1 MAAEVATIAPKR
13 WLAALRDRLALLARP
28 RGAETLPAKLDRRR
42 IYVLPTR
49 FGLFIGALLATMLL
63 GALNYNNNPALLLGF
78 LLAAAA
84 QISLHVT
91 HLSLS
96 GMRLLSVRA
105 SPVHAGDIAIL
116 QLRFDALRSRTRR
129 GLLLQ
134 CGAANNNDVG
144 HGDVG
149 NVFSLLDAEPV
160 DVELALATTQRGWL
174 QLGRIKLT
182 TTQPLGMARAWSWFW
197 PQTQLLVYPRAET
210 KSPPLPSN
218 DGPGART
225 RVRAQGDE
233 PHHLRDYRIGDP
245 PRQVA
250 WKPSARIGKLLVRE
264 YEARSDRELRLEWSV
279 LTAIPYEMR
288 ISRLAR
294 WVIEADRI
302 GARFAL
308 VLPTQTLGPAHGHA
322 HRHACLQALALM
334 PHSAQSA

>member
-1 MAAEVATIAPKR
+1 MAAAVAPIAPKR
-13 WLAALRDRLALLARP
+13 WLIALRDRLALLARP

-49 FGLFIGALLATMLL
+49 FGLFIGALLSTMLL

-84 QISLHVT
+84 QISLHAT
-91 HLSLS
+91 HLALS

-116 QLRFDALRSRTRR
+116 QLRFDALRARPRS
-129 GLLLQ
+129 GLVLE
-134 CGAANNNDVG
+134 CGGAGNAAVR
-144 HGDVG
+144 
-149 NVFSLLDAEPV
+149 NVFSVRDTEPV
-160 DVELALATTQRGWL
+160 DVELALPATQRGWL

-197 PQTQLLVYPRAET
+197 PQTQLLVYPRPEA
-210 KSPPLPSN
+210 KSPPLPSH

-264 YEARSDRELRLEWSV
+264 YEARSDRELRLEWNA
-279 LTAIPYEMR
+279 LAALPYELR

-302 GARFAL
+302 GARFSLA
-308 VLPTQTLGPAHGHA
+308 LPTQTLGPAQGHA

>member
-1 MAAEVATIAPKR
+1 MAAVVASIAPKR
-13 WLAALRDRLALLARP
+13 WLIALRDRLALLARP
-28 RGAETLPAKLDRRR
+28 RGAEALPAKLDRRR

-49 FGLFIGALLATMLL
+49 FGLFIGALLSTMLL

-84 QISLHVT
+84 QVSLHAT
-91 HLSLS
+91 HLALS
-96 GMRLLSVRA
+96 GMRLLSVHT
-105 SPVHAGDIAIL
+105 SPVHAGDTSIV
-116 QLRFDALRSRTRR
+116 QLRFDALRSRPRA
-129 GLLLQ
+129 GLVLE
-134 CGAANNNDVG
+134 CGGART
-144 HGDVG
+144 
-149 NVFSLLDAEPV
+149 VFSLMNAEPV
-160 DVELALATTQRGWL
+160 DVELALPTTQRGWL

-197 PQTQLLVYPRAET
+197 PQTPLLVYPRPEA
-210 KSPPLPSN
+210 KSPPLPSH
-218 DGPGART
+218 DGPGAHT

-233 PHHLRDYRIGDP
+233 LHHLRDYRIGDP

-264 YEARSDRELRLEWSV
+264 YEARSDRELRLEWNV
-279 LTAIPYEMR
+279 LAALPYELR

-308 VLPTQTLGPAHGHA
+308 VLPTQTLGPAQGHA

-334 PHSAQSA
+334 PHSAQST

>member
-1 MAAEVATIAPKR
+1 
-13 WLAALRDRLALLARP
+13 
-28 RGAETLPAKLDRRR
+28 
-42 IYVLPTR
+42 
-49 FGLFIGALLATMLL
+49 MLL

-84 QISLHVT
+84 QLSLHAT
-91 HLSLS
+91 HLALS
-96 GMRLLSVRA
+96 GVRLLSVRGA
-105 SPVHAGDIAIL
+105 PVHAGDPAIL
-116 QLRFDALRSRTRR
+116 QLRFDALRARPRSGLILECAGTRR
-129 GLLLQ
+129 
-134 CGAANNNDVG
+134 
-144 HGDVG
+144 
-149 NVFSLLDAEPV
+149 VFSLADAEPV
-160 DVELALATTQRGWL
+160 DVELALPTTRRGWL
-174 QLGRIKLT
+174 QPGRIKLS

-197 PQTQLLVYPRAET
+197 PQAQVLVYPRPEV
-210 KSPPLPSN
+210 KSPPLPSH

-264 YEARSDRELRLEWSV
+264 YEARSDRELRLEWNV
-279 LTAIPYEMR
+279 LAALPHEAR

-308 VLPTQTLGPAHGHA
+308 MLPTQTLGPAQGHA
-322 HRHACLQALALM
+322 HRHACLQALALL
-334 PHSAQSA
+334 PTAQHA